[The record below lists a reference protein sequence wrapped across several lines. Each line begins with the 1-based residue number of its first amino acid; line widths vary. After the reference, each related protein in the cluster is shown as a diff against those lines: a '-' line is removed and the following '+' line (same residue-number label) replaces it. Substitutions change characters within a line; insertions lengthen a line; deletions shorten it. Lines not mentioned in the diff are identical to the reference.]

1 MGQAI
6 RTRRPWAGRIP
17 ARYVPGALILLG
29 LFGLTALENG
39 ALTLGAPRLTCNA
52 PSITDGDTFR
62 CDGERVRLTS
72 IDAPE
77 MPGHC
82 REGRTCTPGNPYSA
96 ASYLHS
102 ITRGTVECRVLDR
115 DVYGRAIG
123 RCRSRGRD
131 LSCAMIE
138 AGHAV
143 PRYGGL
149 SCPAS

>member
-6 RTRRPWAGRIP
+6 RFRRPRVRRIP
-17 ARYVPGALILLG
+17 ARFMPGAFVLLG
-29 LFGLTALENG
+29 LFGLLALENG
-39 ALTLGAPRLTCNA
+39 TLPVSAPRLTCNA

-82 REGRTCTPGNPYSA
+82 REGRSCTPGNPYSA
-96 ASYLHS
+96 ASYLRS
-102 ITRGTVECRVLDR
+102 ITRGSVECRVLDR

-123 RCRSRGRD
+123 RCRSNGRD
-131 LSCAMIE
+131 LSCAMVRS
-138 AGHAV
+138 GNAV
-143 PRYGGL
+143 PRYGG
-149 SCPAS
+149 SRC